1 MVSIQYFFPGK
12 KEFIYENWQTPAFID
27 TEPFEIKE
35 TTDSSAFF
43 TRDISFVNY
52 SGTKFN
58 LVIERNVILL
68 SDQDI
73 NKILSLDLKGL
84 NSIAYKSENSII
96 NKGDTAWNKKSG
108 LLSIWMLGMFIPSP
122 SVVVVIP
129 VNPDNDKITGPKV
142 NDSYFGKISTDR
154 LKISGNHIF
163 FKADGKSRGKLGI
176 PPLRATGTMGSYDSE
191 NNILTLLI
199 CNLPQGITDYVNSAW
214 QIQDNP
220 YSGDALNSYN
230 DGPLDDGT
238 QMGPFYELETS
249 SPAVELKPGESLSHV
264 QFTLHL
270 TGDPEILDKVSRK
283 ILGVSIDEIKNAF

>member
-1 MVSIQYFFPGK
+1 
-12 KEFIYENWQTPAFID
+12 
-27 TEPFEIKE
+27 
-35 TTDSSAFF
+35 
-43 TRDISFVNY
+43 
-52 SGTKFN
+52 
-58 LVIERNVILL
+58 
-68 SDQDI
+68 
-73 NKILSLDLKGL
+73 
-84 NSIAYKSENSII
+84 
-96 NKGDTAWNKKSG
+96 
-108 LLSIWMLGMFIPSP
+108 MFIPSP

-129 VNPDNDKITGPKV
+129 VNPDTDKVTGPKV
-142 NDSYFGKISTDR
+142 NDSYFGKISDDR

-199 CNLPQGITDYVNSAW
+199 CNLPEGITDYVNSAW